1 MTGLTN
7 VKKLKPWM
15 TNRVDLELE
24 MKELGLRRKDLKL
37 DRGEHPVVLDVI
49 NSDVDRVKYQISTD

>member
-15 TNRVDLELE
+15 TNRIDLELE

-49 NSDVDRVKYQISTD
+49 NSDVDRVKDQISMN